1 MGAANTD
8 QYKSGGILEEITLY
22 QTGGENVAKN
32 KKNPSK
38 NHNTALPKADM
49 EFAEERGNGLEKVAL
64 KALKSHNK

>member
-1 MGAANTD
+1 
-8 QYKSGGILEEITLY
+8 
-22 QTGGENVAKN
+22 VAKN
-32 KKNPSK
+32 KKNSSK